1 MQIVFY
7 TVFITWRNGV
17 VSMATDGT
25 NTYQKKIIT
34 IPNILSFF
42 RLCLIP
48 VIVWLYTVK
57 QDYLWTLLILLLSAI
72 TDIVDGIIAR
82 KFNMISDFGKA
93 FDPVAD
99 KLTQMAMLFCLVSR
113 FPYMM
118 IPFVLL
124 VVKEVFTGI
133 TALITIKRTNT
144 VKGAVW
150 HGKLTTVALYSMM
163 AIHLLWYNIP
173 RTISLILVG
182 ICIGIMLMSFI
193 MYAIQNFTAIRKR
206 TFENQPFGEDKQP

>member
-17 VSMATDGT
+17 ALMTTDST

-57 QDYLWTLLILLLSAI
+57 QDHFLTLIILVLSGV

-82 KFNMISDFGKA
+82 KCNMISDFGKA

-173 RTISLILVG
+173 RAVSLILVG

-193 MYAIQNFTAIRKR
+193 LYTIQNIKAIKNK
-206 TFENQPFGEDKQP
+206 TFEE

>member
-1 MQIVFY
+1 M
-7 TVFITWRNGV
+7 
-17 VSMATDGT
+17 T
-25 NTYQKKIIT
+25 NDSAERYQNKILT

-48 VIVWLYTVK
+48 VIVWLYVGK
-57 QDYLWTLLILLLSAI
+57 QDYLWTLLILTLSGV

-82 KFNMISDFGKA
+82 KFNMVSNFGKA

-113 FPYMM
+113 FKYMM

-133 TALITIKRTNT
+133 TALVSIKKTNT
-144 VKGAVW
+144 VKGAIW
-150 HGKLTTVALYSMM
+150 HGKLTTVSLYAMM
-163 AIHLLWYNIP
+163 AIHVVWFNIP
-173 RTISLILVG
+173 RTLSLILVG

-193 MYAIQNFTAIRKR
+193 LYAIQNFTAIKKGS
-206 TFENQPFGEDKQP
+206 FDQ

>member
-1 MQIVFY
+1 M
-7 TVFITWRNGV
+7 
-17 VSMATDGT
+17 SMTTDST

-57 QDYLWTLLILLLSAI
+57 QDHFLTLIILVLSGV

-82 KFNMISDFGKA
+82 KCNMISDFGKA

-99 KLTQMAMLFCLVSR
+99 KLTQIAMLFCLVSR

-150 HGKLTTVALYSMM
+150 HGKLTTIVLYSMM

-173 RTISLILVG
+173 RAVSLILGG

-193 MYAIQNFTAIRKR
+193 LYTIQNIKAIKNK
-206 TFENQPFGEDKQP
+206 TFEE